1 MVTHVP
7 VAMRVIG
14 TLRIAAEDCPVMVGC
29 GAEAGCAAAGGVVA
43 VGPWSVDV
51 PSAGSHIR
59 RTEFSQRLLQAW

>member
-14 TLRIAAEDCPVMVGC
+14 TLRIAAGDCAVMMGC
-29 GAEAGCAAAGGVVA
+29 GAEAGCAAGGVVA

-51 PSAGSHIR
+51 PSAGLHIR
-59 RTEFSQRLLQAW
+59 RTAFSQRLLQVR